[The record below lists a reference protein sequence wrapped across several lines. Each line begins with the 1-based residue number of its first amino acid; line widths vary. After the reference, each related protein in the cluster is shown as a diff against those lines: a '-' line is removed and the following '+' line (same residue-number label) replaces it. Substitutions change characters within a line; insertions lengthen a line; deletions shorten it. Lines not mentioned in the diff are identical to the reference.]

1 MHEALM
7 ALAQWLE
14 TSPWGAPTRTT
25 TWFYPYVQLTHFTG
39 LSLWLGTNIAL
50 DMRLIGIGSWKRT
63 AAELA
68 DDLFIWNWIGFCI
81 VVTGGFLLFSA
92 TATTYLANPP
102 FEVKLGI
109 LVPTAVMWHVIV
121 QWRARTWG
129 KSPEVQGAGRLAGLI
144 ELLLWFA
151 VVTAAVLI
159 PSY

>member
-1 MHEALM
+1 MHEMLM
-7 ALAQWLE
+7 SLAQWLE
-14 TSPWGAPTRTT
+14 ASPWGAPTRTT

-50 DMRLIGIGSWKRT
+50 DMRLIGIGRWKRT

-68 DDLFIWNWIGFCI
+68 DDLFVWNWIGFCI
-81 VVTGGFLLFSA
+81 VVTGGFMLFSA
-92 TATTYLANPP
+92 TATTYLANPA
-102 FEVKLGI
+102 FEVKLGM

-121 QWRARTWG
+121 QRRALTWG
-129 KSPEVQGAGRLAGLI
+129 KAPEVTGAGRLAGLV
-144 ELLLWFA
+144 ELLLWLA